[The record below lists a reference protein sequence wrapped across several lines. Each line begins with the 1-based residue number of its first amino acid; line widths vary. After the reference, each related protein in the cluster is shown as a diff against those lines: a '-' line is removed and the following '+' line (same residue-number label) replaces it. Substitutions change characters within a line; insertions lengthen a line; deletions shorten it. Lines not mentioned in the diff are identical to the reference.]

1 MTTLSFAPFAD
12 KMRAAGLPQIAID
25 TFAYYVEK
33 LRAGDAGTVSEADI
47 DPVDTVTDAGT
58 LGTYTSAGRDALK
71 RAVVIK
77 LNGGLGT
84 TMGMTRAKSLLPAK
98 QGLSFLDISVRQI
111 LHLRQAHDVGLPL
124 LLMNSFRTRDDSLA
138 VLRGYPELAVPGL
151 PADFLQHKVPRI
163 LKSDCSPV
171 AWPQEPE
178 HEWCPPG
185 HGDIYPA
192 LQTSGVLDALLNA
205 GFEYAFVSNSDNLG
219 AVLDLPI
226 LGWFADTQAPFLMEV
241 ADRSEADKKGG
252 HLARR
257 KDGQLILREVAQC
270 PPAELSAF
278 QDITRYRF
286 FNTNNLWVN
295 LRALQA
301 ALSQQRGVLGLPMI
315 SNEKPVDPADPTS
328 PRVVQL
334 ETAMGAAIQ
343 IFDGARALRVPRGR
357 LVPVKT
363 TSDLLA
369 LWSDVYVLN
378 DDFRIVETPN
388 RTLPPI
394 VVNLDQQYFRRVQD
408 LEARFPHGAPSLRG
422 CRRLIVQGDV
432 RFGRGVTVLGDVTI
446 TAPHDATESIGDHT
460 LLRG

>member
-1 MTTLSFAPFAD
+1 M
-12 KMRAAGLPQIAID
+12 
-25 TFAYYVEK
+25 
-33 LRAGDAGTVSEADI
+33 
-47 DPVDTVTDAGT
+47 
-58 LGTYTSAGRDALK
+58 
-71 RAVVIK
+71 
-77 LNGGLGT
+77 
-84 TMGMTRAKSLLPAK
+84 PA
-98 QGLSFLDISVRQI
+98 
-111 LHLRQAHDVGLPL
+111 
-124 LLMNSFRTRDDSLA
+124 
-138 VLRGYPELAVPGL
+138 
-151 PADFLQHKVPRI
+151 
-163 LKSDCSPV
+163 
-171 AWPQEPE
+171 
-178 HEWCPPG
+178 
-185 HGDIYPA
+185 
-192 LQTSGVLDALLNA
+192 
-205 GFEYAFVSNSDNLG
+205 
-219 AVLDLPI
+219 
-226 LGWFADTQAPFLMEV
+226 
-241 ADRSEADKKGG
+241 
-252 HLARR
+252 
-257 KDGQLILREVAQC
+257 
-270 PPAELSAF
+270 AELSAF